1 MEFIMNIQQQKILFA
16 ILKDNKEAFEMFPE
30 QFVPFGYELLQTEEM
45 EKIFHAE
52 IDKMYYLYEKNKN
65 K

>member
-1 MEFIMNIQQQKILFA
+1 MNVQQQKTLFKL
-16 ILKDNKEAFEMFPE
+16 LKDNKEAFYAFPD
-30 QFVPFGYELLQTEEM
+30 QFVPFGYELLDTEEM
-45 EKIFHAE
+45 NKIFHAE

>member
-1 MEFIMNIQQQKILFA
+1 MNVQQQKTLFK
-16 ILKDNKEAFEMFPE
+16 LLNDNKEAFYMFPD
-30 QFVPFGYELLQTEEM
+30 QFVPFGYELLDTEEM
-45 EKIFHAE
+45 NKIFHAE

>member
-1 MEFIMNIQQQKILFA
+1 MNVQQQKTLFK
-16 ILKDNKEAFEMFPE
+16 LLNDNKEAFVAYPD